1 MVTDI
6 QPANKTIRVDSHYIV
21 DQFARITV
29 TLEHLKDAMDSQSR
43 REDAQ
48 DDHIEALRADIS
60 EIKADVRS
68 LKEAKP
74 QKVSPFV
81 AVTAIVAASGFAL
94 SLLNQLYGAT
104 P

>member
-1 MVTDI
+1 MTDA
-6 QPANKTIRVDSHYIV
+6 QPSNKTIRVDSHYIV

-29 TLEHLKDAMDSQSR
+29 TLEHLKDAMESQSR

-48 DDHIEALRADIS
+48 DNHIEALRQDIA
-60 EIKADVRS
+60 EIKADIRS
-68 LKEAKP
+68 LKEAKTP
-74 QKVSPFV
+74 KVSPFV
-81 AVTAIVAASGFAL
+81 AITAIVAAAGFAL